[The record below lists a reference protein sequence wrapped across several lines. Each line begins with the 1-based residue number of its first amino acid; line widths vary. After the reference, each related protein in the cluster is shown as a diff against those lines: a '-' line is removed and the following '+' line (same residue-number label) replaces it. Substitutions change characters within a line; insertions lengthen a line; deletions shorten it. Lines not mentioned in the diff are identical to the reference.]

1 MKVSLDELEKKCAG
15 FKELEK
21 RVTLYPMFL
30 NMIEKGFEI
39 EAMLFILSTWN
50 FATFRYAI
58 KTFDIGGFKEVVH
71 KCKPIF
77 DKLENQTFEKTNFD
91 EIQEDIKNI
100 YNNLS
105 AIKGIK
111 YTGTPKLMHLKNPR
125 LFVMWDSYIK
135 RKYGCK
141 KGTAEEYIGF
151 LKQMQIMFGDI
162 KWEKKEKTLAKAIDE
177 YNYLTITMEEMNKKK
192 NINK

>member
-1 MKVSLDELEKKCAG
+1 MMKLSLDELEKKCAE

-21 RVTLYPMFL
+21 RGTLYPMFL
-30 NMIEKGFEI
+30 NMIKKGFEI

-135 RKYGCK
+135 RKYGYK
-141 KGTAEEYIGF
+141 KGTAEEYIQF
-151 LKQMQIMFGDI
+151 LKQMQTIFGDI
-162 KWEKKEKTLAKAIDE
+162 EWKDKNKTLPKAVDE
-177 YNYLTITMEEMNKKK
+177 YNYITITLEEMKKK
-192 NINK
+192 KSV